1 MATNQAQ
8 TFGTLLKRHRLASG
22 LTQSEL
28 AEKAGLSLEAV
39 SALERGVNRAPR
51 KDTVALLAD
60 ALALDEPDRAL
71 LAQAS
76 RRHRAAVAT
85 SSTGTIPIPSGSAAQ
100 G

>member
-8 TFGTLLKRHRLASG
+8 TFGALLKRYRLASG

-28 AEKAGLSLEAV
+28 AEKAGLSPEAV

-51 KDTVALLAD
+51 KDTVALLAE
-60 ALALDEPDRAL
+60 ALALDAPDRAL

-76 RRHRAAVAT
+76 RSHRAAAVAAG
-85 SSTGTIPIPSGSAAQ
+85 TGQNATAGVGHAK
-100 G
+100 